1 MMFEGEEWRCHQNP
15 KSFPGCRA
23 ACVLPRPCL
32 SRMRNNKNNEFV
44 IVSVLVAKR
53 ARVRLGEMVLLFAFA
68 ISLWKSPEGK
78 SISYQVWTECQDHVP
93 QTLGG
98 LKRSRILLR
107 LNLQDLMPLRA
118 FHADQQWPL
127 DLGHEKK
134 KSNSYVSHSKPIAS
148 QLWEIAT
155 ADFGCVELDPADGAR
170 STFPVV
176 ICRQWE

>member
-1 MMFEGEEWRCHQNP
+1 M
-15 KSFPGCRA
+15 
-23 ACVLPRPCL
+23 
-32 SRMRNNKNNEFV
+32 

-68 ISLWKSPEGK
+68 ISLRTSPEGK

-93 QTLGG
+93 QILGG

-107 LNLQDLMPLRA
+107 INLQDLMPLRA

-134 KSNSYVSHSKPIAS
+134 IQ
-148 QLWEIAT
+148 QLCVPFQAYCIT
-155 ADFGCVELDPADGAR
+155 AVGNCNCGLWL
-170 STFPVV
+170 
-176 ICRQWE
+176 C